1 MGVLLDSLGYAAR
14 ACELPPRQ
22 SLREARGHSALEPDE
37 TFGVNDVSEPP
48 VHGTATAHLANVL
61 REAIVR
67 GEFPPGT
74 RIRQEQLAAFAGAS
88 RAPVREA
95 LRMLAAEGLVTLVAN
110 SGARVSSLSLS
121 ECEEIYRRSEELR
134 VGKEGGSTCRIR
146 GSPYH

>member
-61 REAIVR
+61 REAIVG
-67 GEFPPGT
+67 GEFPTGT
-74 RIRQEQLAAFAGAS
+74 RIRQEQHAAFAGAS
-88 RAPVREA
+88 RATVREA
-95 LRMLAAEGLVTLVAN
+95 LRMLADEG
-110 SGARVSSLSLS
+110 RVH
-121 ECEEIYRRSEELR
+121 IGRAAGRDR
-134 VGKEGGSTCRIR
+134 VCQSVSIQVCDGTV
-146 GSPYH
+146 